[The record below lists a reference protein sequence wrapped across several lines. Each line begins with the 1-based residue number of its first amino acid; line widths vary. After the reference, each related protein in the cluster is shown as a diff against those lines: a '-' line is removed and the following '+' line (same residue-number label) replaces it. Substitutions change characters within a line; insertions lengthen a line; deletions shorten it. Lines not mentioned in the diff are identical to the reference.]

1 MVAAL
6 QTATQ
11 KPSARSPSKKTAGG
25 SPGKKA
31 PQPANYRSRINEYYR
46 MTVTGRDL

>member
-1 MVAAL
+1 MVAA
-6 QTATQ
+6 QQSATQ
-11 KPSARSPSKKTAGG
+11 KASAKSPTKKTSGG

-31 PQPANYRSRINEYYR
+31 QQPANYRSRINEYYR